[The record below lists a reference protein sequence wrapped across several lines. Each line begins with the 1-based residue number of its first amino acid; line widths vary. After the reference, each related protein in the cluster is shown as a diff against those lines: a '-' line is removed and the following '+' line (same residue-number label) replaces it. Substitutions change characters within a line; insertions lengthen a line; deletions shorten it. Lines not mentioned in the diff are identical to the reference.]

1 MYIWTIK
8 GNLVFIVWF
17 ISTETLQFLSI
28 RKKCVVKNS
37 RWELKVPGRQ
47 PRERVNT
54 FSEKVPFHENR
65 LFRKKYCSMK
75 GVLYFFKK
83 STFSWKRVN
92 TFSWKKVDTFSRKYF
107 FLKKIWRLFQENT
120 FSWRKVITFS
130 RKYFFL
136 KKFEYFFRRILFHKE
151 NWILFQENTFPK
163 RTLNTFSGKYLFM
176 KEFCCLQLS
185 LLL

>member
-8 GNLVFIVWF
+8 GNLVFIVWL

-65 LFRKKYCSMK
+65 LFREKYCSMK

-83 STFSWKRVN
+83 STFSWKKVN
-92 TFSWKKVDTFSRKYF
+92 TFSWRRV
-107 FLKKIWRLFQENT
+107 NT
-120 FSWRKVITFS
+120 FSWRKVDTFS

>member
-8 GNLVFIVWF
+8 GNLVFIVWL
-17 ISTETLQFLSI
+17 ISTRTLQFLSI

-83 STFSWKRVN
+83 VLFHEKGWIL
-92 TFSWKKVDTFSRKYF
+92 FHEEGWILFHEEGEYF
-107 FLKKIWRLFQENT
+107 FMKKGEYFFMKKGGYFFKEILFLGEDLKIFSGEYFFMKKGHYFFKKILFLEEVWIFFQENT
-120 FSWRKVITFS
+120 FS
-130 RKYFFL
+130 
-136 KKFEYFFRRILFHKE
+136 
-151 NWILFQENTFPK
+151 
-163 RTLNTFSGKYLFM
+163 
-176 KEFCCLQLS
+176 
-185 LLL
+185 